1 MEYNQE
7 LLDSIVKEL
16 KVEVITAKCL
26 INCGL
31 SSIEECREFLNP
43 SLDKLTPIS
52 AYSGLMDVAK
62 RVQEAIDNKERVLIY
77 GDYDADGICSTA
89 MLKIF
94 LEERGVEVNYYIP
107 DRREDGYGMNEETID
122 EITEEFDPDLFITV
136 DCGITNVSE
145 VDYIYND
152 LGRDIV
158 ITDHHEPQETLPNC
172 KIFNPHLTK
181 DGAYEN
187 LCGAG
192 VVLRLIEALSSFEES
207 KKYLD
212 LAAIATVADMV
223 PLNEDNR
230 AIVKYGLEML
240 NNKPRAGLDA
250 LIKTFS
256 RDKLTSTDIGF
267 KLAPRI
273 NAVGRISNANALVE
287 IFKETDPFLIQ
298 SLVEDIDEFHNQ
310 RQALTKKLYDSVEEA
325 LVSYDFNQYPIIV
338 LYSKGWDE
346 GVLGITAAR
355 VAKSYNRPTILL
367 TDALD
372 GSIKGSGR
380 SIPQINI
387 FECVSNSSSKLA
399 KFGGH
404 SQACG
409 LSLAKED
416 IDAFRKELNDYFK
429 ANFSNDILLEKDEV
443 AFDFHEIKNLT
454 KVASELELLE
464 PYGQGNK
471 KPLFASTVKNLH
483 FKPMKEGLEHI
494 IYKSGNFQMV
504 GFFLL
509 DKLDVLNSAVE
520 KKITF
525 TLSLNTFRNYD
536 YVQALIQD
544 ISCISFSDFVIASY
558 VITSLY
564 PDKSIFYPKA
574 ITMDESIDFMK
585 NEDYATAYLC
595 YSKSTFDEFL
605 AKCPKKIVKNAYF
618 VESPCPN
625 NAIYFNIQESAD
637 FTKYKRVVFLDR
649 PISLGFIDILK
660 LNKDCEVFYVENGN
674 GLKLLRNNIVPYDM
688 LGRIYLEIA
697 KILDFNPNTR
707 AYDLFIDIENLL
719 NVNYNNFIVAI
730 CIFMDLGLMTKEGK
744 YLVIQKGVKNPIK
757 NSRLYN
763 LIMEG

>member
-1 MEYNQE
+1 M
-7 LLDSIVKEL
+7 
-16 KVEVITAKCL
+16 
-26 INCGL
+26 
-31 SSIEECREFLNP
+31 
-43 SLDKLTPIS
+43 
-52 AYSGLMDVAK
+52 
-62 RVQEAIDNKERVLIY
+62 
-77 GDYDADGICSTA
+77 
-89 MLKIF
+89 
-94 LEERGVEVNYYIP
+94 
-107 DRREDGYGMNEETID
+107 
-122 EITEEFDPDLFITV
+122 
-136 DCGITNVSE
+136 
-145 VDYIYND
+145 
-152 LGRDIV
+152 
-158 ITDHHEPQETLPNC
+158 
-172 KIFNPHLTK
+172 
-181 DGAYEN
+181 
-187 LCGAG
+187 
-192 VVLRLIEALSSFEES
+192 
-207 KKYLD
+207 
-212 LAAIATVADMV
+212 
-223 PLNEDNR
+223 
-230 AIVKYGLEML
+230 
-240 NNKPRAGLDA
+240 
-250 LIKTFS
+250 IKTFS
-256 RDKLTSTDIGF
+256 KDKLTSTDIGF

-273 NAVGRISNANALVE
+273 NAVGRVSNANALVE

-298 SLVEDIDEFHNQ
+298 SLVEDINEFHNQ
-310 RQALTKKLYDSVEEA
+310 RQSLTKKLYDSVEEK
-325 LVSYDFNQYPIIV
+325 LVSYDFNKYPIIV

-387 FECVSNSSSKLA
+387 FECVSNSSSKLT

-409 LSLAKED
+409 LSLAPENLD
-416 IDAFRKELNDYFK
+416 SFRKELNDYFK

-443 AFDFHEIKNLT
+443 AFDFHEIKNLM
-454 KVASELELLE
+454 KVAKELELLE

-471 KPLFASTVKNLH
+471 RPLFESVVKNLN

-494 IYKSGNFQMV
+494 VYKSGNFQMV

-525 TLSLNTFRNYD
+525 TLSFNTFKNFD
-536 YVQALIQD
+536 YAQAVIQD
-544 ISCISFSDFVIASY
+544 ISCLSFNDFVIASY

-564 PDKSIFYPKA
+564 PDKSIFHPKA
-574 ITMDESIDFMK
+574 ITLEESLDFMK

-605 AKCPKKIVKNAYF
+605 SKCEKKIVKNAYF

-660 LNKDCEVFYVENGN
+660 LDKDCEVFYVENGN

-688 LGRIYLEIA
+688 LGKIYLELT
-697 KILDFNPNTR
+697 KILNFNPKTR

-730 CIFMDLGLMTKEGK
+730 CIFMDLGLITKEDK